1 MNYSKLIKAGLLFL
15 GLEALVSCSAFQQNV
30 SIYRF
35 SGNDIEVKKAKGL
48 IQEVIDY
55 ELTISGKKSLLSKEV
70 ITRRIYRMADS
81 KSPFFYIT
89 LEEAKSLYNKYE
101 ERILKEYKI
110 MISEKKHWYKINFL

>member
-35 SGNDIEVKKAKGL
+35 SGDDIEVKKAKGL

-55 ELTISGKKSLLSKEV
+55 ELTISGKKV
-70 ITRRIYRMADS
+70 CYQ
-81 KSPFFYIT
+81 
-89 LEEAKSLYNKYE
+89 
-101 ERILKEYKI
+101 
-110 MISEKKHWYKINFL
+110 KK